1 MLSLSEINL
10 IQKYKYNMISLLC
23 SIQKMLNSLKQR
35 VEWWLPGAGRKGEH
49 VGQRVQVFII
59 SQLYSL
65 VTIVNALLNT

>member
-1 MLSLSEINL
+1 
-10 IQKYKYNMISLLC
+10 
-23 SIQKMLNSLKQR
+23 MLNSLKQR

-65 VTIVNALLNT
+65 VTKVNDALLKFWNFPGESILSVLST